1 MPVTHPKPKN
11 KIRVG
16 RPRKVTDKTVEKTEG
31 LLSASGANL
40 IYAGYPYDPY
50 A

>member
-1 MPVTHPKPKN
+1 MSVTRRKLKN
-11 KIRVG
+11 RIRAA
-16 RPRKVTDKTVEKTEG
+16 RPRKVIGKTVEKTEG
-31 LLSASGANL
+31 LPSASGANL